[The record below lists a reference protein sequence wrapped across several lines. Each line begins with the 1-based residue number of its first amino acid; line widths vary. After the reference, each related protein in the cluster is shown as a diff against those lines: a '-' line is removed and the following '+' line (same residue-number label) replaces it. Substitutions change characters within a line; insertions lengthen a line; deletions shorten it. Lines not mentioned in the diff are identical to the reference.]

1 MDVEALAHG
10 GASYR
15 SVDDACMLVV
25 ERSVDPASGSHNSRL
40 DLRRRNRRLRANNCG
55 SLETDYGC
63 ARTKNEMMSPGIALH
78 DPVFRAYLLIVLFSL
93 IAGGALLALLKWGF
107 KKETSSMWRTYCSWL
122 IMAPLALVVVFAGR
136 IPTIVG
142 VTLLAIYAFKEFARA
157 SGLYRDWWMTGAVY
171 AGIVT
176 VGISSVIS
184 HPRGEEPGTGWY
196 GFFVA
201 VPVFEIALILFIP
214 ILRNRARGELQRMSL
229 AIVGFIYIGWMFGH
243 LGFLANASNAYG
255 FICYIIFAT
264 ALSDVAAFTFGKIF
278 GRHPLRSEISPSKTW
293 EGALG
298 AFGVAMI
305 LPWLLRFSFPF
316 FGVWQLSLT
325 GLIVGIGGQLGDLSI
340 SVIKRD
346 IGTKDMAATIP
357 GHGGIL
363 DRIDSLIYA
372 APLFMLMAEYY
383 YPLR

>member
-1 MDVEALAHG
+1 MA
-10 GASYR
+10 
-15 SVDDACMLVV
+15 
-25 ERSVDPASGSHNSRL
+25 
-40 DLRRRNRRLRANNCG
+40 
-55 SLETDYGC
+55 
-63 ARTKNEMMSPGIALH
+63 GIG
-78 DPVFRAYLLIVLFSL
+78 LIV
-93 IAGGALLALLKWGF
+93 
-107 KKETSSMWRTYCSWL
+107 
-122 IMAPLALVVVFAGR
+122 VFLGR

-142 VTLLAIYAFKEFARA
+142 VTFLAIYAFKEFARA

-171 AGIVT
+171 AGIIT
-176 VGISSVIS
+176 VGIASLVT
-184 HPRGEEPGTGWY
+184 HPRAEEPGTGWY

-201 VPVFEIALILFIP
+201 VPVFAIALILLIP

-243 LGFLANASNAYG
+243 LGFLANARNAYG
-255 FICYIIFAT
+255 FVCFIIFAT
-264 ALSDVAAFTFGKIF
+264 ALCDVAAFTVGKIF
-278 GRHPLRSEISPSKTW
+278 GRHPLRSEISPNKTW

-316 FGVWQLSLT
+316 FGVWQLILT

-363 DRIDSLIYA
+363 DRTDRLAYA
-372 APLFMLMAEYY
+372 APLFVDVCMFD